1 MIRGFSYDTISGGFY
16 SKDKLAGNGVGQI
29 SRNRVGTFTGNLTFP
44 PLYTFIMD
52 TSLFYSLLMMVLGMV
67 LIYLA
72 IKHKMEP
79 TLLLPMGFGAILA
92 NIPGTMVIGETGIL
106 TWLYEFGIERYEVFP
121 LLLFI
126 GIGAMIDFGPL
137 LEKPWLIFVGA
148 AGQGG
153 VFLTLIVASLFFP
166 LNDAASI
173 AIIGAADGPTAILVS
188 ERLHSTYMASILIA
202 AYSYMAL
209 VPIIQP
215 IVLKGVTTKKERRIK
230 MTYTSRS
237 ISQSTK
243 IIFPIAVTI
252 ISSLVAPD
260 SASLV
265 GMLMFGNLLRECK
278 VLDSLSSAAQNIL
291 TPLISLLLGLSMAP
305 LMRGELIMRKETLM
319 IMAFGLMAFVF
330 GTVSGVVFIKIANIF
345 LPKDK
350 KVNPLIGG
358 AGLSAFPMSSRVVEK
373 VGIESDK
380 QNHLLPFA
388 LGANVAGQIGSVM
401 AGGILLS
408 LLK

>member
-1 MIRGFSYDTISGGFY
+1 MNITI
-16 SKDKLAGNGVGQI
+16 
-29 SRNRVGTFTGNLTFP
+29 
-44 PLYTFIMD
+44 
-52 TSLFYSLLMMVLGMV
+52 FYSLSMIVIGIL
-67 LIYLA
+67 LIFLA
-72 IKHKMEP
+72 IKYKMEP

-92 NIPGTMVIGETGIL
+92 NIPNSMVVGENGIL
-106 TWLYEFGIERYEVFP
+106 TWLYEFGIDKYEVFP

-137 LEKPWLIFVGA
+137 LEKPWLLFVGA
-148 AGQGG
+148 LGQEG
-153 VFLTLIVASLFFP
+153 VFLTLIATSFFFP
-166 LNDAASI
+166 INDAASI

-188 ERLHSTYMASILIA
+188 DRLHSQFMASILIA

-215 IVLKGVTTKKERRIK
+215 LVLKIVTTKREREIK
-230 MTYTSRS
+230 MSYTSSS
-237 ISQSTK
+237 ISKTTR

-252 ISSLVAPD
+252 ISSLISPD

-265 GMLMFGNLLRECK
+265 GMLMFGNLIRECG
-278 VLDSLSSAAQNIL
+278 VLSSLSSAAQNIL
-291 TPLISLLLGLSMAP
+291 APLISLLLGLSMAP
-305 LMRGELIMRKETLM
+305 LMKGELILRKETLM
-319 IMAFGLMAFVF
+319 IMAFGLMAFVL
-330 GTVSGVVFIKIANIF
+330 GTVSGVVFLKIVNLF
-345 LPKDK
+345 LPKGK

-373 VGIESDK
+373 VGIESNK

-388 LGANVAGQIGSVM
+388 LGANVAGQIGSVL

-408 LLK
+408 LLG

>member
-1 MIRGFSYDTISGGFY
+1 
-16 SKDKLAGNGVGQI
+16 
-29 SRNRVGTFTGNLTFP
+29 
-44 PLYTFIMD
+44 MD

-67 LIYLA
+67 LIHLA

-166 LNDAASI
+166 INDAASI

-305 LMRGELIMRKETLM
+305 
-319 IMAFGLMAFVF
+319 
-330 GTVSGVVFIKIANIF
+330 
-345 LPKDK
+345 
-350 KVNPLIGG
+350 
-358 AGLSAFPMSSRVVEK
+358 
-373 VGIESDK
+373 
-380 QNHLLPFA
+380 
-388 LGANVAGQIGSVM
+388 
-401 AGGILLS
+401 
-408 LLK
+408 

>member
-1 MIRGFSYDTISGGFY
+1 
-16 SKDKLAGNGVGQI
+16 
-29 SRNRVGTFTGNLTFP
+29 
-44 PLYTFIMD
+44 
-52 TSLFYSLLMMVLGMV
+52 
-67 LIYLA
+67 
-72 IKHKMEP
+72 
-79 TLLLPMGFGAILA
+79 
-92 NIPGTMVIGETGIL
+92 
-106 TWLYEFGIERYEVFP
+106 
-121 LLLFI
+121 
-126 GIGAMIDFGPL
+126 
-137 LEKPWLIFVGA
+137 
-148 AGQGG
+148 
-153 VFLTLIVASLFFP
+153 
-166 LNDAASI
+166 
-173 AIIGAADGPTAILVS
+173 
-188 ERLHSTYMASILIA
+188 
-202 AYSYMAL
+202 
-209 VPIIQP
+209 
-215 IVLKGVTTKKERRIK
+215 

-305 LMRGELIMRKETLM
+305 LMRGDLIMRKETLM
-319 IMAFGLMAFVF
+319 IMAFGLMAFVL

>member
-1 MIRGFSYDTISGGFY
+1 METNIIYSFS
-16 SKDKLAGNGVGQI
+16 
-29 SRNRVGTFTGNLTFP
+29 
-44 PLYTFIMD
+44 
-52 TSLFYSLLMMVLGMV
+52 MMVIGMV

-72 IKHKMEP
+72 IRHKMEP

-92 NIPGTMVIGETGIL
+92 NIPGSMVVGEKGIL
-106 TWLYEFGIERYEVFP
+106 TWLYEFGIEGYEVFP

-137 LEKPWLIFVGA
+137 LQKPWLIFVGA

-153 VFLTLIVASLFFP
+153 VFITLMVASLLFP
-166 LNDAASI
+166 INDAASI

-188 ERLHSTYMASILIA
+188 ERLHSQFMASILIA

-215 IVLKGVTTKKERRIK
+215 LVLKSMTTRKEKEIQ
-230 MTYTSRS
+230 MTYTATSATKA
-237 ISQSTK
+237 TK
-243 IIFPIAVTI
+243 IIFPVAVTI

-265 GMLMFGNLLRECK
+265 GMLMFGNLIRECG

-305 LMRGELIMRKETLM
+305 LMKGDLILRKETLM
-319 IMAFGLMAFVF
+319 IMAFGLLAFVL
-330 GTVSGVVFIKIANIF
+330 GTITGVMFLKIVNVF
-345 LPKDK
+345 LPKEK
-350 KVNPLIGG
+350 RVNPLIGG

-373 VGIESDK
+373 IGIQYNK

-388 LGANVAGQIGSVM
+388 LGANVAGQIGSVL
-401 AGGILLS
+401 AGGIILS
-408 LLK
+408 LIG

>member
-1 MIRGFSYDTISGGFY
+1 
-16 SKDKLAGNGVGQI
+16 
-29 SRNRVGTFTGNLTFP
+29 
-44 PLYTFIMD
+44 
-52 TSLFYSLLMMVLGMV
+52 
-67 LIYLA
+67 
-72 IKHKMEP
+72 
-79 TLLLPMGFGAILA
+79 
-92 NIPGTMVIGETGIL
+92 
-106 TWLYEFGIERYEVFP
+106 
-121 LLLFI
+121 
-126 GIGAMIDFGPL
+126 
-137 LEKPWLIFVGA
+137 
-148 AGQGG
+148 
-153 VFLTLIVASLFFP
+153 
-166 LNDAASI
+166 
-173 AIIGAADGPTAILVS
+173 
-188 ERLHSTYMASILIA
+188 
-202 AYSYMAL
+202 MAL

-305 LMRGELIMRKETLM
+305 LMRGDLIMRKETLM
-319 IMAFGLMAFVF
+319 IMAFGLMAFVL

-380 QNHLLPFA
+380 QNHLRPCA
-388 LGANVAGQIGSVM
+388 LGATVAGQIGSVM

>member
-1 MIRGFSYDTISGGFY
+1 
-16 SKDKLAGNGVGQI
+16 
-29 SRNRVGTFTGNLTFP
+29 
-44 PLYTFIMD
+44 MD

-166 LNDAASI
+166 INDAASI

-305 LMRGELIMRKETLM
+305 LMKGDHIMRKETLM
-319 IMAFGLMAFVF
+319 IMAFGLMAFVL
-330 GTVSGVVFIKIANIF
+330 GTVSGVVFIKVANLF

-358 AGLSAFPMSSRVVEK
+358 AGLSACPMSSRVVEK

>member
-1 MIRGFSYDTISGGFY
+1 METNLIYSFS
-16 SKDKLAGNGVGQI
+16 
-29 SRNRVGTFTGNLTFP
+29 
-44 PLYTFIMD
+44 
-52 TSLFYSLLMMVLGMV
+52 MMVIGMV

-72 IKHKMEP
+72 IRHKMEP

-92 NIPGTMVIGETGIL
+92 NIPGSMVVGEKGIL
-106 TWLYEFGIERYEVFP
+106 TWLYEFGIEGYEVFP

-137 LEKPWLIFVGA
+137 LQKPWLIFVGA

-153 VFLTLIVASLFFP
+153 VFITLMVASLLFP
-166 LNDAASI
+166 INDAASI

-188 ERLHSTYMASILIA
+188 ERLHSQFMASILIA

-215 IVLKGVTTKKERRIK
+215 LVLKSVTTRKEK
-230 MTYTSRS
+230 EMQMTYTATSATKA
-237 ISQSTK
+237 TK
-243 IIFPIAVTI
+243 IIFPVAVTI
-252 ISSLVAPD
+252 I
-260 SASLV
+260 SLV
-265 GMLMFGNLLRECK
+265 GMLMFGNLIRECG

-305 LMRGELIMRKETLM
+305 LMKGELILRKETLM
-319 IMAFGLMAFVF
+319 IMAFGLLAFVL
-330 GTVSGVVFIKIANIF
+330 GTITGVMFLKIVNIF
-345 LPKDK
+345 LPKEK
-350 KVNPLIGG
+350 RVNPLIGG

-373 VGIESDK
+373 IGIQYNK

-388 LGANVAGQIGSVM
+388 LGANVAGQIGSVL
-401 AGGILLS
+401 AGGIILS
-408 LLK
+408 LIG

>member
-1 MIRGFSYDTISGGFY
+1 M
-16 SKDKLAGNGVGQI
+16 N
-29 SRNRVGTFTGNLTFP
+29 
-44 PLYTFIMD
+44 
-52 TSLFYSLLMMVLGMV
+52 TSLFYSLAMMAIGII
-67 LIYLA
+67 IYLA
-72 IKHKMEP
+72 IRHNMEP

-92 NIPGTMVIGETGIL
+92 NIPGSMVVGETGIL
-106 TWLYEFGIERYEVFP
+106 TWLYEFGIAKYEVFP

-126 GIGAMIDFGPL
+126 GIGAMIDFSPL
-137 LEKPWLIFVGA
+137 LERPWLIFVGA

-153 VFLTLIVASLFFP
+153 VFLTLIVASFFFP
-166 LNDAASI
+166 INDAASI
-173 AIIGAADGPTAILVS
+173 AIIGAADGPTAILVA
-188 ERLHSTYMASILIA
+188 ERLHSQFMASILIA

-215 IVLKGVTTKKERRIK
+215 LVLKGVTTKKERRIK
-230 MTYTSRS
+230 MKYSS
-237 ISQSTK
+237 ITVSQPTK

-265 GMLMFGNLLRECK
+265 GMLMFGNLLRECG
-278 VLDSLSSAAQNIL
+278 VLNSLSSAAQNVL

-305 LMRGELIMRKETLM
+305 LMDGRLILRKETLM
-319 IMAFGLMAFVF
+319 IMAFGLLAFVL
-330 GTVSGVVFIKIANIF
+330 GTISGVLFIKIANLF

-358 AGLSAFPMSSRVVEK
+358 AGLSAFPMSSRVVEI
-373 VGIESDK
+373 VGIEYDK

-401 AGGILLS
+401 AGGIILS
-408 LLK
+408 MLI

>member
-1 MIRGFSYDTISGGFY
+1 
-16 SKDKLAGNGVGQI
+16 
-29 SRNRVGTFTGNLTFP
+29 
-44 PLYTFIMD
+44 MD

-305 LMRGELIMRKETLM
+305 LMKGDHIMRKETLM
-319 IMAFGLMAFVF
+319 IMAFGLMAFVL
-330 GTVSGVVFIKIANIF
+330 GTVSGVVFIKVANLF
-345 LPKDK
+345 LAKDK
-350 KVNPLIGG
+350 KVNPLLEAQGY
-358 AGLSAFPMSSRVVEK
+358 LHF
-373 VGIESDK
+373 
-380 QNHLLPFA
+380 Q
-388 LGANVAGQIGSVM
+388 
-401 AGGILLS
+401 
-408 LLK
+408 

>member
-1 MIRGFSYDTISGGFY
+1 
-16 SKDKLAGNGVGQI
+16 
-29 SRNRVGTFTGNLTFP
+29 
-44 PLYTFIMD
+44 MD
-52 TSLFYSLLMMVLGMV
+52 TSLINSLVMMIIGVV

-72 IKHKMEP
+72 IKYKMEP

-92 NIPGTMVIGETGIL
+92 NIPGTSVVGETGIL
-106 TWLYEFGIERYEVFP
+106 TWLYEFGIEKYEVFP

-137 LEKPWLIFVGA
+137 LEKPWLILVGA

-153 VFLTLIVASLFFP
+153 VFLTLIAASFFFP
-166 LNDAASI
+166 LNDSASI
-173 AIIGAADGPTAILVS
+173 AIIGAADGPTAIMVS
-188 ERLHSTYMASILIA
+188 ERLHSQFMASILIA

-215 IVLKGVTTKKERRIK
+215 IVLKAVTTKKEREIK
-230 MTYTSRS
+230 MTYTSS
-237 ISQSTK
+237 AVSSTTK
-243 IIFPIAVTI
+243 IVFPIAVTI
-252 ISSLVAPD
+252 ISSLIAPD

-265 GMLMFGNLLRECK
+265 GMLMFGNLLRECG
-278 VLDSLSSAAQNIL
+278 VLNSLSSAAQNIL

-305 LMRGELIMRKETLM
+305 LMNGEMILRKETLM
-319 IMAFGLMAFVF
+319 IMAFGLMAFVL
-330 GTVSGVVFIKIANIF
+330 GTVSGVMFIKLVNLF
-345 LPKDK
+345 LPKEK
-350 KVNPLIGG
+350 RVNPLIGG

-373 VGIESDK
+373 VGVESNK

-388 LGANVAGQIGSVM
+388 LGANVAGQIGSVL

-408 LLK
+408 ILK

>member
-1 MIRGFSYDTISGGFY
+1 
-16 SKDKLAGNGVGQI
+16 
-29 SRNRVGTFTGNLTFP
+29 
-44 PLYTFIMD
+44 MD

-106 TWLYEFGIERYEVFP
+106 TWLYEFGIVRYEVFP

-166 LNDAASI
+166 INDAASI

-237 ISQSTK
+237 ISQITK

-319 IMAFGLMAFVF
+319 IMAFGLMAFVL

-358 AGLSAFPMSSRVVEK
+358 AGLSAFPMS
-373 VGIESDK
+373 
-380 QNHLLPFA
+380 
-388 LGANVAGQIGSVM
+388 
-401 AGGILLS
+401 
-408 LLK
+408 

>member
-1 MIRGFSYDTISGGFY
+1 
-16 SKDKLAGNGVGQI
+16 
-29 SRNRVGTFTGNLTFP
+29 
-44 PLYTFIMD
+44 
-52 TSLFYSLLMMVLGMV
+52 MMVLGMV

-166 LNDAASI
+166 INDAASI

-319 IMAFGLMAFVF
+319 IMAFGLMAFVL

-358 AGLSAFPMSSRVVEK
+358 AGLSAFPMSSRAVEK

>member
-1 MIRGFSYDTISGGFY
+1 
-16 SKDKLAGNGVGQI
+16 
-29 SRNRVGTFTGNLTFP
+29 
-44 PLYTFIMD
+44 MD

-166 LNDAASI
+166 INDAASI

-188 ERLHSTYMASILIA
+188 ERLHSTYMASILIV

-319 IMAFGLMAFVF
+319 IMAFGLMAFVL

-358 AGLSAFPMSSRVVEK
+358 AGLSAFPMSARVVEK

>member
-1 MIRGFSYDTISGGFY
+1 MDTI
-16 SKDKLAGNGVGQI
+16 
-29 SRNRVGTFTGNLTFP
+29 
-44 PLYTFIMD
+44 
-52 TSLFYSLLMMVLGMV
+52 LFYSILMMVLGMV

-106 TWLYEFGIERYEVFP
+106 TWLYEFGIVRYEVFP

-166 LNDAASI
+166 INDAASI

-237 ISQSTK
+237 ISQITK

-319 IMAFGLMAFVF
+319 IMAFGLMAFVL

>member
-1 MIRGFSYDTISGGFY
+1 
-16 SKDKLAGNGVGQI
+16 
-29 SRNRVGTFTGNLTFP
+29 
-44 PLYTFIMD
+44 MD
-52 TSLFYSLLMMVLGMV
+52 TSLLYSLLMMVLGMV

-166 LNDAASI
+166 INDAASI

-278 VLDSLSSAAQNIL
+278 VLDSLSSAAQNL

-319 IMAFGLMAFVF
+319 IMAFGLMAFVL

>member
-1 MIRGFSYDTISGGFY
+1 
-16 SKDKLAGNGVGQI
+16 
-29 SRNRVGTFTGNLTFP
+29 
-44 PLYTFIMD
+44 MD

-137 LEKPWLIFVGA
+137 LEKPWLIFVG
-148 AGQGG
+148 

-166 LNDAASI
+166 ITDAASI

-319 IMAFGLMAFVF
+319 IMAFGLMAFVL

>member
-1 MIRGFSYDTISGGFY
+1 
-16 SKDKLAGNGVGQI
+16 
-29 SRNRVGTFTGNLTFP
+29 
-44 PLYTFIMD
+44 MD

-166 LNDAASI
+166 INDAASI

-237 ISQSTK
+237 ISQITK

-305 LMRGELIMRKETLM
+305 LMRGELMMRKETLM
-319 IMAFGLMAFVF
+319 IMAFGLMAFVL

-373 VGIESDK
+373 VGSESDK